1 MEKNKYIVREVGGMH
16 GEWSNGVVHGVD
28 GLEKV
33 VELLRKMIGSDEMD
47 GDNWVESI
55 NRESDWEM
63 LFDEYLWGNECF
75 EVVKV
80 G

>member
-1 MEKNKYIVREVGGMH
+1 MKEIKYLIREVGGMH
-16 GEWSNGVVHGVD
+16 SEWENVIGEVVGIKNVI
-28 GLEKV
+28 
-33 VELLRKMIGSDEMD
+33 ELLREKIGSDEMD

-55 NRESDWEM
+55 NRVSDWEM
-63 LFDEYLWGNECF
+63 LFGEFMWGNECF

>member
-16 GEWSNGVVHGVD
+16 GEWSNNVGIVE
-28 GLEKV
+28 GLKSV
-33 VELLRKMIGSDEMD
+33 VELLRKKIGGDEMD

-55 NRESDWEM
+55 NKESDWEM

>member
-1 MEKNKYIVREVGGMH
+1 MNKSYSVFEVGGMNS
-16 GEWSNGVVHGVD
+16 EWCNEIGVVE
-28 GLEKV
+28 GLKSV
-33 VELLRKMIGSDEMD
+33 VELLRKKIGGDEMD

-55 NRESDWEM
+55 NKESDWEM

>member
-16 GEWSNGVVHGVD
+16 GEWSSDVEVVN

-55 NRESDWEM
+55 NKESDWEM

>member
-16 GEWSNGVVHGVD
+16 SEWSNDVEVVN

-33 VELLRKMIGSDEMD
+33 VELLRKMIGGDEMD

-55 NRESDWEM
+55 NKESDWVM

>member
-16 GEWSNGVVHGVD
+16 GEWSNDVEVVN

-47 GDNWVESI
+47 GDSWVESI

>member
-16 GEWSNGVVHGVD
+16 SEWSNDVEVVN

-33 VELLRKMIGSDEMD
+33 VELLRKMIGGDEMD

-55 NRESDWEM
+55 NKESDWEM

>member
-16 GEWSNGVVHGVD
+16 GEWSNDVEVVN

-55 NRESDWEM
+55 NKESDWEM

>member
-16 GEWSNGVVHGVD
+16 GEWSNDVGIVE
-28 GLEKV
+28 GLKSV
-33 VELLRKMIGSDEMD
+33 VELLRKKIGGDEMD

-55 NRESDWEM
+55 NKESDWEM

>member
-16 GEWSNGVVHGVD
+16 GEWSNDVEVVN

-33 VELLRKMIGSDEMD
+33 VELLRKMIGGDEMD

-55 NRESDWEM
+55 NKESDWEM
-63 LFDEYLWGNECF
+63 FCDEYLWGNECF

>member
-16 GEWSNGVVHGVD
+16 GEWSNDVEVVN